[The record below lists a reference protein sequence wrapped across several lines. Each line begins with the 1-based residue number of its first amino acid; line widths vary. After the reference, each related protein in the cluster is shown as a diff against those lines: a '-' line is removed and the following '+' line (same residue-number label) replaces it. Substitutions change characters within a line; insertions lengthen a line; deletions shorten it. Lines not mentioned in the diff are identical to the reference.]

1 MKQLTEDGLIPVSR
15 VSPSRSHSP
24 ISEMGKSKSPCRGRQ
39 AMQPSV
45 DDLENSAAKLNPG
58 VEGRILEIT
67 PEVRDIEHFAGQPR
81 IRPLLG
87 NSTPI
92 IIIGALLH

>member
-87 NSTPI
+87 NYTPI

>member
-39 AMQPSV
+39 AKQPSV

-58 VEGRILEIT
+58 LEGRILQIT
-67 PEVRDIEHFAGQPR
+67 PEVCNKTNILPDRADNRKLEHFLVIPHQ
-81 IRPLLG
+81 L
-87 NSTPI
+87 
-92 IIIGALLH
+92 